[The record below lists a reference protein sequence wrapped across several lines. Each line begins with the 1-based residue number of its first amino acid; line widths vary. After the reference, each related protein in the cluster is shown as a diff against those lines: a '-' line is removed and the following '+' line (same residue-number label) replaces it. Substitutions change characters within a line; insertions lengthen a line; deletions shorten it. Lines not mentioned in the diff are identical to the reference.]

1 MEGVLEPPAPG
12 RAGRAPGDG
21 VNASSRIAR
30 TARAAAALIWTLGV
44 ALCASVA
51 ASQILLGAAA
61 LAALLVPRG
70 STARLRLPPGN
81 LALALFAGW
90 TLLSALLSPTPL
102 HSLWQSKEL
111 LLLGVPAL
119 GASLLLGAREVER
132 AAVAALAAGVIL
144 ALWGVGEYFRGL
156 PNPFVR
162 IRGPLS
168 QHLTYAGLVMLL
180 LVAAAGW
187 SASTSPALRR
197 TSLLALAPLAA
208 ALLLNQSRSAWLGAC
223 AGLTALALPMP
234 RRCGALGSGSTPGVR
249 TAPAVPRPAQPRF
262 LRRFQVP
269 LGLLLAGALA
279 VALFPELR
287 QRALSLIEPGGDTSV
302 KARDAMLLTGGLI
315 IHESPWL
322 GTGPGGIPAAYA
334 RLQADYSSLPE
345 YFPLPQVQHLHS
357 NMMQI
362 AAERGVPALAAWLAF
377 WVMYAWGLA
386 RMPQDA
392 VGLARP
398 ELRITACACIMAF
411 IVMGF
416 FEYNFGDAEP
426 STLLL
431 GLLALPFARGGG

>member
-1 MEGVLEPPAPG
+1 
-12 RAGRAPGDG
+12 
-21 VNASSRIAR
+21 VNASSRTAR

-70 STARLRLPPGN
+70 STARLRLPPGSV
-81 LALALFAGW
+81 ALALFAGW
-90 TLLSALLSPTPL
+90 TLLSALLSPTPI

-132 AAVAALAAGVIL
+132 AAVAALAAGAIL

-168 QHLTYAGLVMLL
+168 QHLTYAGLIMLL

-197 TSLLALAPLAA
+197 TSLLALGPLAA

-234 RRCGALGSGSTPGVR
+234 RRRSALAGGAAPGKR
-249 TAPAVPRPAQPRF
+249 TAPGGAAGHGPGAGAPPGPRPVPRRF
-262 LRRFQVP
+262 LRRSLVP

-279 VALFPELR
+279 VALSPQLR
-287 QRALSLIEPGGDTSV
+287 QRALSLMEPGGDTSV

-315 IHESPWL
+315 IHENPWL

-334 RLQADYSSLPE
+334 RRQADYSRLPE
-345 YFPLPQVQHLHS
+345 YFPLPKVQHLHS

-377 WVMYAWGLA
+377 WVMYTWGLA

>member
-1 MEGVLEPPAPG
+1 MNASPRMPPA
-12 RAGRAPGDG
+12 
-21 VNASSRIAR
+21 
-30 TARAAAALIWTLGV
+30 ARAAAALVWTLGV

-61 LAALLVPRG
+61 LAALLALHG
-70 STARLRLPPGN
+70 STARLRLPPGSV
-81 LALALFAGW
+81 ALALFAGW
-90 TLLSALLSPTPL
+90 TLLSAFLSPAPL

-132 AAVAALAAGVIL
+132 AAVGALVAGVIL

-168 QHLTYAGLVMLL
+168 HHLTYAGLIMLL

-223 AGLTALALPMP
+223 AGLAALALPMP
-234 RRCGALGSGSTPGVR
+234 GRRSALAGGSAPGTR
-249 TAPAVPRPAQPRF
+249 TAPAGAAGHGACAGAPPEPRPAPRRL
-262 LRRFQVP
+262 LRRSLVP

-279 VALFPELR
+279 IALSPELR
-287 QRALSLIEPGGDTSV
+287 RRAQSLMEPGGDTSV

-315 IHESPWL
+315 IHESPWF

-334 RLQADYSSLPE
+334 RLQTDYSRLPD

-357 NMMQI
+357 NLLQI
-362 AAERGVPALAAWLAF
+362 AAERGVPALLAWLLF
-377 WVMYAWGLA
+377 WVIYAWGIV
-386 RMPQDA
+386 RMPPGA
-392 VGLARP
+392 VGLARF
-398 ELRITACACIMAF
+398 ELGSAACACGAAF
-411 IVMGF
+411 LVMGF

-431 GLLALPFARGGG
+431 GLLALPFARDGA

>member
-1 MEGVLEPPAPG
+1 MAP
-12 RAGRAPGDG
+12 
-21 VNASSRIAR
+21 
-30 TARAAAALIWTLGV
+30 TARAAAALMWTLGV

-61 LAALLVPRG
+61 LAALLALRG
-70 STARLRLPPGN
+70 STARLRLPPGSV
-81 LALALFAGW
+81 ALALFAGW

-132 AAVAALAAGVIL
+132 AAVAALVVGIIL

-168 QHLTYAGLVMLL
+168 QHLTYAGLIMLL

-187 SASTSPALRR
+187 SASTSPAVRR
-197 TSLLALAPLAA
+197 TSLAALAPLAA

-234 RRCGALGSGSTPGVR
+234 RP
-249 TAPAVPRPAQPRF
+249 APRRF
-262 LRRFQVP
+262 LRRSLVP

-279 VALFPELR
+279 IALSPELR
-287 QRALSLIEPGGDTSV
+287 QRAQSLMEPGGDTSV

-315 IHESPWL
+315 IHENPWL

-334 RLQADYSSLPE
+334 RRQTDYSGLPE
-345 YFPLPQVQHLHS
+345 YFPLPKVQHLHS
-357 NMMQI
+357 NIMQI
-362 AAERGVPALAAWLAF
+362 AAERGAPALVAWLAF

-386 RMPQDA
+386 RMPLDA

-398 ELRITACACIMAF
+398 ELGAAACACVMAF
-411 IVMGF
+411 IVMGL

-431 GLLALPFARGGG
+431 GLLALPFARGGR